1 MRTTTPKPDARRFSL
16 SLLNE
21 RSPFLNTQLVSIP
34 WPTLVTLSVG
44 GIVIVFFFCTI
55 FYSSKISTTGIP
67 VWVAAYSFCR
77 YVAPCVAPVDTFDC
91 LGINLANVSSTLGHC
106 Q

>member
-1 MRTTTPKPDARRFSL
+1 MRTTTTKPDARQFSL

-34 WPTLVTLSVG
+34 WPTLVTRSIGNVV
-44 GIVIVFFFCTI
+44 VIVFFCTI
-55 FYSSKISTTGIP
+55 FYFSKISTTGIP
-67 VWVAAYSFCR
+67 VWVTAYSFCR

-91 LGINLANVSSTLGHC
+91 LGINPANVGSTY
-106 Q
+106 